1 MKDDR
6 KLYYSCFYAF
16 LYCGII
22 MMMIGSALPDVSFA
36 YNLSH
41 SMSGALLSCYSFGNL
56 ASGVFWAFIALYLGQ
71 KLAIVIL
78 ALLVVMGLSALA
90 LTHLNVI
97 LFAACLVIGLGRG
110 SMVSFTQRTINIFTN
125 GDPEIIGRLHATFAA
140 GAIISPLI
148 FSALRVID
156 WRAGIIFAAVM
167 GLIAL
172 ITFASIKDYSLLEG
186 SNSDNNNNKSL
197 EFLRNKGFLIIAALM
212 FLYLCCEF
220 ALNGWLVTY
229 MHYKNMTLRYAHL
242 MAALLWVVMLIG
254 RLSCARLAKFVS
266 QKDIMLYSSIG
277 AAIFFSC
284 MLACDNEI
292 TIALSVAC
300 LGLCMAGIS
309 PIIYSS
315 SAPYTNKYNL
325 AMGVLF
331 TLGCTGGTLMPFVTG
346 LVAEYY
352 GFDGGM
358 SAILVTFVLLIIF
371 AIINKN
377 WRHEA

>member
-1 MKDDR
+1 MKNTR
-6 KLYYSCFYAF
+6 LYYSCFYAF

-22 MMMIGSALPDVSFA
+22 MMTIGSALPDVSSA

-71 KLAIVIL
+71 KYAIVLL

-90 LTHLNVI
+90 LTHLHVI
-97 LFAACLVIGLGRG
+97 LFAACVLIGLGRG

-125 GDPEIIGRLHATFAA
+125 GDPRVIGALHAVFAA
-140 GAIISPLI
+140 GAIIAPLI

-156 WRAGIIFAAVM
+156 WRAGIIFAAVL

-172 ITFASIKDYSLLEG
+172 IIFALIKDYSLLEAKTG
-186 SNSDNNNNKSL
+186 NNNKSL
-197 EFLRNKGFLIIAALM
+197 AFLKNKGFMIIACLM

-229 MHYKNMTLRYAHL
+229 MHHKNMTLRYAHL

-254 RLSCARLAKFVS
+254 RLSCVYIAKFVS
-266 QKDIMLYSSIG
+266 QKNIMLYSSIG
-277 AAIFFSC
+277 AAVFFAC
-284 MLACDNEI
+284 MLSCEHEI
-292 TIALSVAC
+292 SIAVSVAC

-331 TLGCTGGTLMPFVTG
+331 TIGCTGGTLMPFVTG
-346 LVAEYY
+346 LVAELY

-358 SAILVTFVLLIIF
+358 SAILVTFILLIIF
-371 AIINKN
+371 ALINKN

>member
-1 MKDDR
+1 MKN
-6 KLYYSCFYAF
+6 KMLYYSCFYAF

-22 MMMIGSALPDVSFA
+22 MMTIGSALPDVSSA

-41 SMSGALLSCYSFGNL
+41 SMSGALLSCYSLGNL

-78 ALLVVMGLSALA
+78 ILLVVMGLSALA
-90 LTHLNVI
+90 LTHLHII
-97 LFAACLVIGLGRG
+97 LFTACVLIGLGRG
-110 SMVSFTQRTINIFTN
+110 SIVSFTQRTINIFTD
-125 GDPEIIGRLHATFAA
+125 GDPGVIGALHATFAA
-140 GAIISPLI
+140 GAIIAPLI
-148 FSALRVID
+148 FSALRIIS
-156 WRAGIIFAAVM
+156 WRVGIIFVAVL

-172 ITFASIKDYSLLEG
+172 ITFALIKDYSLLDG
-186 SNSDNNNNKSL
+186 SNSGNNNKSL
-197 EFLRNKGFLIIAALM
+197 AFLRNKGFLIIAALM

-254 RLSCARLAKFVS
+254 RLACARLAKFIS
-266 QKDIMLYSSIG
+266 QKNIMLYSSIG
-277 AAIFFSC
+277 AAIFFTC

-309 PIIYSS
+309 PIIYST

-325 AMGVLF
+325 AMGILF

-358 SAILVTFVLLIIF
+358 SAILVTFILLIIF
-371 AIINKN
+371 ALINKN
-377 WRHEA
+377 WTHEA